1 MTAAYEYAQYG
12 GQEYPKPRE
21 LEQAD
26 FIDTYGIQAVYNR
39 PLYVS
44 ELYRMTAAR
53 NVRNAVQG
61 RNRASDWAQWAKDNP
76 AAVEL
81 LSAVEKLRHE

>member
-1 MTAAYEYAQYG
+1 MIAAYEYAQNG
-12 GQEYPKPRE
+12 DQKPRE

-26 FIDTYGIQAVYNR
+26 FIDTYGVQAVYNR

-61 RNRASDWAQWAKDNP
+61 RNRAPDWAQWAKDNP